1 MASRKFDLSG
11 RVSIVT
17 GASRGIGRA
26 IALGLAEAGSDV
38 VASSR
43 SLPALEEVAASVRS
57 MGRRSLAIAADV
69 TSQEDVQRL
78 VDATLREF
86 GKIDVLVNNAG
97 VSPVLARAEEMTRA
111 QWEEVIGTN
120 LTGCFL
126 CAQAVG
132 RAMIQQKRGKII
144 NVTSILAEV
153 ANPRLSAYS
162 ASKAGVLALTR
173 ALAVEWARHN
183 IQVNALAPGWVDTE
197 MTRPMMGSKAI
208 YDNLLGKIPMGRF
221 ATPEEMVGAAVF
233 LASDESSYMT
243 GQAIYL
249 DGGCLAL

>member
-1 MASRKFDLSG
+1 MSTSKFDLSG
-11 RVSIVT
+11 KVSVVT
-17 GASRGIGRA
+17 GASRGIGGA
-26 IALGLAEAGSDV
+26 IALGLAGVGSDV
-38 VASSR
+38 VVSSR
-43 SLPALEEVAASVRS
+43 SLPPLEEVATAVRD
-57 MGRRSLAIAADV
+57 MGRRSLALAADV

-78 VDATLREF
+78 VDAALSEF
-86 GKIDVLVNNAG
+86 GRIDVLVNSAG
-97 VSPVLARAEEMTRA
+97 TSPYLARAEEMTKA
-111 QWEEVIGTN
+111 QWEEVIATN

-132 RAMIQQKRGKII
+132 RVMIQQKRGNIV

-173 ALAVEWARHN
+173 VLAVEWARHN
-183 IQVNALAPGWVDTE
+183 IRVNAIAPGWVETD

-233 LASDESSYMT
+233 LASNESSYMT